1 MIEEEKIPKGN
12 LLVVN
17 FAIEVKGKDQPPI
30 PKSPLSKV
38 SEAGGKP
45 KLKFNVQN
53 QFRSTAGHH
62 ANRYDQG
69 YWA

>member
-1 MIEEEKIPKGN
+1 VIIFG
-12 LLVVN
+12 L
-17 FAIEVKGKDQPPI
+17 EVKAKDLPPL

-62 ANRYDQG
+62 ANRND
-69 YWA
+69 